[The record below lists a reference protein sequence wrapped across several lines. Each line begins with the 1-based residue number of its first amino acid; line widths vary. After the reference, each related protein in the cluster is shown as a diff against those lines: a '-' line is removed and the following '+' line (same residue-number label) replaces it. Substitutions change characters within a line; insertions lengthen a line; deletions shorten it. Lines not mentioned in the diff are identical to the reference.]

1 MIEIGGMA
9 VASEQEES
17 WAIDVWICCQNLQG
31 GNLEVWEANKSKPI
45 HAGTI
50 TSTAISFTTTID

>member
-9 VASEQEES
+9 VASEQES
-17 WAIDVWICCQNLQG
+17 WAIDVWVCCQNLQG

-45 HAGTI
+45 HAETI
-50 TSTAISFTTTID
+50 TSTAISFTNTID